1 MTSIYKTCKIG
12 IVPNISHL
20 QNFLFTLHNY
30 LFGQTH
36 VIQPSSKEQGKGH
49 PTIGV
54 YTFLF
59 FFSNTIFTFH
69 FFPPNITIHNLNLP
83 CSSHSLLVKI
93 SNIAIE
99 QEHLCQNFAISFP
112 FEFFSYQING

>member
-20 QNFLFTLHNY
+20 QNFLFTLRNY

-49 PTIGV
+49 TTIGV
-54 YTFLF
+54 YTFL
-59 FFSNTIFTFH
+59 S
-69 FFPPNITIHNLNLP
+69 FFPIQSLHFIFFLQISQFTILIYRAPPIL
-83 CSSHSLLVKI
+83 
-93 SNIAIE
+93 
-99 QEHLCQNFAISFP
+99 F
-112 FEFFSYQING
+112 